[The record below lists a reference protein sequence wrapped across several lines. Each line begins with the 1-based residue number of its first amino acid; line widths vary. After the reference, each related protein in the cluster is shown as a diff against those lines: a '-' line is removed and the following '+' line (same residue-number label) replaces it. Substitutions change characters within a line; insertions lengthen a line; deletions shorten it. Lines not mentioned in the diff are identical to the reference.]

1 MKTIKQAAEEYANT
15 KAKVVVSGTE
25 ITNTID
31 DLNLY
36 SQTDFEAG
44 VKFAQEWISVEDELP
59 PAEKQ
64 VIAKLISENGKE
76 YKTMAIYI
84 PSRTILAEDFM
95 MDDDDGD
102 FYDYDEEK
110 DTYYAVEGWW
120 EWQTAT
126 DVNWKI
132 NDKVIWWRPIERK

>member
-44 VKFAQEWISVEDELP
+44 VKFAQEWISVKDELP
-59 PAEKQ
+59 PIE
-64 VIAKLISENGKE
+64 IWINLKLNDAD
-76 YKTMAIYI
+76 YKSIIFSNIELVKTL
-84 PSRTILAEDFM
+84 SKTF
-95 MDDDDGD
+95 
-102 FYDYDEEK
+102 
-110 DTYYAVEGWW
+110 TH
-120 EWQTAT
+120 
-126 DVNWKI
+126 
-132 NDKVIWWRPIERK
+132 WRPIEME